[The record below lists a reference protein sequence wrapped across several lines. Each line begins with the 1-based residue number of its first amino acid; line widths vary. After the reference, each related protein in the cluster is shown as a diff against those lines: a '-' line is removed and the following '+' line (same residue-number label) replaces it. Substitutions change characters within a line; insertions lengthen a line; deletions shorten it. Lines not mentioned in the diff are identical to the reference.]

1 MYFLCCLLPGL
12 STSAGVAHVAGL
24 GSTTRVEREQTQTIV
39 NESFRVAVVGT
50 YNIESRGLAGELANS
65 VLILL

>member
-12 STSAGVAHVAGL
+12 STSAGVAGL